1 MANNNE
7 IKPVIYEVQYGKI
20 KTKLDK
26 IMTER
31 NISNYELSNK
41 SNIRFQTI
49 QGLREDT
56 ASRVDFDVLAKIC
69 YALNCKVEDIIEY
82 VPNEDE

>member
-82 VPNEDE
+82 VPN

>member
-7 IKPVIYEVQYGKI
+7 IKPVVYEVQYGKI

-26 IMTER
+26 IMSER
-31 NISNYELSNK
+31 NISNHELSNK

>member
-1 MANNNE
+1 MTNNNE

>member
-69 YALNCKVEDIIEY
+69 YALNCKVEDIIEH